1 MNAVPFGDLT
11 PVPGGA
17 DYQARAD
24 QHYTTT
30 CSGQHRNQWLAVLA
44 ASLLTQRTFVPPT
57 GLR

>member
-1 MNAVPFGDLT
+1 MPFGDLT